1 MLVVG
6 GRPLRLVGYAPI
18 MYRQRVL
25 LVVAVVALGAAA
37 GASPVVA
44 SQLTANQRTIDTA
57 TLDATVPPAPGAP
70 KGVSP
75 EVFFDEASSTYYLLT
90 TSQPPTQYSSRDGV
104 NWSPTSTQ
112 LPAGVDWSIV
122 VEGPSSYRLYY
133 AEMKPAS
140 DGAPP
145 KPCTPKSKVLRYAT
159 SPDLVKW
166 TVQEAVL
173 LDDLGCGVPHV
184 MKTSEGEYFLYFN
197 KIEGKHGV
205 FVSSSADG
213 LTWSTPAGPLNGNQ
227 DLVDPAPL
235 ELPDGTFVMVTS
247 TTGSFGDYQQ
257 LQLLASD
264 DAVTWV
270 QRKTTLLADG
280 SGGVFDPSI
289 ELVEGELHVWFGYS
303 PAGSHDAATITHGLL
318 TLGNAPVEA
327 SLEITCR
334 KATVA
339 KQPAVTCT
347 GSSVAIDPGTAVV
360 PHVRTGKKGPWRVI
374 TTGQPKI
381 DDKGGF
387 AWRYRTGKAVSL
399 SVYFTVG
406 STASNTVTVT
416 TRR

>member
-1 MLVVG
+1 
-6 GRPLRLVGYAPI
+6 

-25 LVVAVVALGAAA
+25 LVVAVLAFGAAA

-235 ELPDGTFVMVTS
+235 ELPDGTFVMVAS

-257 LQLLASD
+257 LQLLASNN
-264 DAVTWV
+264 AVTWV
-270 QRKTTLLADG
+270 QRKTTLLAHDG
-280 SGGVFDPSI
+280 GGVFDPSI
-289 ELVEGELHVWFGYS
+289 ELVDGKLHVWFGYS
-303 PAGSHDAATITHGLL
+303 PAGSHDAAAITHGLL
-318 TLGNAPVEA
+318 TLGNAPVDA
-327 SLEITCR
+327 TLEITCR
-334 KATVA
+334 KVTAA
-339 KQPAVTCT
+339 KLPTVTCT
-347 GSSVAIDPGTAVV
+347 GSSVAIDPGTALV

-374 TTGQPKI
+374 TTGQPKTN
-381 DDKGGF
+381 DKGAF
-387 AWRYRTGKAVSL
+387 VWRYRTGKVVSL

-406 STASNTVTVT
+406 STASNTVTVAM
-416 TRR
+416 RP